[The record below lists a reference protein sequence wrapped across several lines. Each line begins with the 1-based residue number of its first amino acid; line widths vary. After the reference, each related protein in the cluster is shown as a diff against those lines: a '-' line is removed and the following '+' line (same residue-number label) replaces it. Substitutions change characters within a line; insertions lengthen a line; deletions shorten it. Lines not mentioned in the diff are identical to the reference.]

1 MCEQIND
8 VPRKKGLLE
17 KMGLKREQEPLTCER
32 CAYEAINGEESF
44 KCLSERIKRKQD
56 IIVSTIKSKYA
67 TFSANGNL
75 SKPAEFNCVV
85 TIEEDISRYVQEVFQ
100 PFIDG
105 GFEIINISKACEDIH
120 EDNVYFISWRRAF
133 QDVEKIVKL

>member
-1 MCEQIND
+1 MCETIND
-8 VPRKKGLLE
+8 VPRKRGFLE
-17 KMGLKREQEPLTCER
+17 KMGLKHEEEALTCER

-44 KCLSERIKRKQD
+44 KTLPERIARRQMD
-56 IIVSTIKSKYA
+56 IKDTIKSKYA
-67 TFSANGNL
+67 VFSQNGQVL
-75 SKPAEFNCVV
+75 KHPEFNCVV
-85 TIEEDISRYVQEVFQ
+85 TIEEDLIRYVEELFK

-120 EDNVYFISWRRAF
+120 EDNVFFISWRRAF